1 MRFYKRQK
9 NGPWWFDLSL
19 DGSRIRRSSSTS
31 DRREAEEFAA
41 KVASDYWRQ
50 KKLGERP
57 AVTWEA
63 AVVHWLKQNQHQR
76 SLETTKQRLRW
87 LTGQLK
93 GECVRDINRERIQA
107 LIETKAAENY
117 RCSPVACATVNRHIA
132 ALSVILHHCH
142 AQGWI
147 DAVPPIRKLPERSA
161 RLTWL
166 TRAQAQRLLTELP
179 AHLRQ
184 MARFALATGL
194 RESNV
199 RLLEW
204 TQVDRAQALAWI
216 HADQAK
222 AGKVI
227 SVPLNDDALA
237 VLSEQ
242 QGQHK
247 RYVFVYR
254 GAPIGRIYNHAWQK
268 ACARAEVAGLRFHD
282 LRHTWASWHAAAY
295 PSAAWRMG
303 QLSDGAALRAPGAG
317 PCCSVCGEH
326 WHIKAQIWHT
336 ARNGKGSRLLGT
348 LVKLGG
354 LGRNRTTDTRIFNPL
369 LYQLS
374 YRATRSRDYIKV
386 GCRSQVFCRRGTRG
400 TGDAARRA
408 TRGAVIP
415 PCSCPVR
422 RQAA

>member
-9 NGPWWFDLSL
+9 NGPWWFDLSI
-19 DGSRIRRSSSTS
+19 DGSRIRQSSGTS
-31 DRREAEEFAA
+31 DRRAAEELAA

-57 AVTWEA
+57 AVTWDA

-87 LTGQLK
+87 LTDQLK
-93 GECVRDINRERIQA
+93 GENVRNIDRERIQA
-107 LIETKAAENY
+107 LIETKAAEKY
-117 RCSPVACATVNRHIA
+117 RGSPVAGATVNRHMA

-142 AQGWI
+142 AEGWI
-147 DAVPPIRKLPERSA
+147 DAVPPIRKLRENSA

-166 TRAQAQRLLTELP
+166 TRAQAQRLLEELP
-179 AHLRQ
+179 THLRQ

-204 TQVDRAQALAWI
+204 AQVDRERALAWI

-227 SVPLNDDALA
+227 SVPLNEDALG
-237 VLSEQ
+237 VLREQ

-247 RYVFVYR
+247 RYVFVYK

-268 ACARAEVAGLRFHD
+268 ACMRAGLSGLRFHD
-282 LRHTWASWHAAAY
+282 LRHTWASWHVQAGTPLPILQQLGGWASYQMVLRYAHLGRDHVAAY
-295 PSAAWRMG
+295 ADNIG
-303 QLSDGAALRAPGAG
+303 TLRHKSGTP
-317 PCCSVCGEH
+317 PE
-326 WHIKAQIWHT
+326 IE
-336 ARNGKGSRLLGT
+336 KGSDCSEPLSN
-348 LVKLGG
+348 LVAWGG
-354 LGRNRTTDTRIFNPL
+354 IEPP
-369 LYQLS
+369 
-374 YRATRSRDYIKV
+374 
-386 GCRSQVFCRRGTRG
+386 TRG
-400 TGDAARRA
+400 FSKRTADTSAPSGKASRPPKKRKAA
-408 TRGAVIP
+408 
-415 PCSCPVR
+415 
-422 RQAA
+422 